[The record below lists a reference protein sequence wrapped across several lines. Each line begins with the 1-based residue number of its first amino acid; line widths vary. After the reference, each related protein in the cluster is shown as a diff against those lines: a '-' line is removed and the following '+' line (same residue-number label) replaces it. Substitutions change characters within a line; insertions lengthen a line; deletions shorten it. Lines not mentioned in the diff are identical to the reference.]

1 MTDQFCRVS
10 SFYSK
15 HKKNPEYEQKLC
27 TFAIRLVER
36 GDTYLISEQEVDMS
50 KFIMKEKHQQTI
62 KFENLTD
69 YPGLAIVV
77 EWSIQPTELQKT
89 K

>member
-15 HKKNPEYEQKLC
+15 TKTNPEYEPKLC
-27 TFAIRLVER
+27 TFVIRLVER
-36 GDTYLISEQEVDMS
+36 GDTYLISEQDVDMS
-50 KFIMKEKHQQTI
+50 KFIMKDKQQQTI

-69 YPGLAIVV
+69 YPGLALQV
-77 EWSIQPTELQKT
+77 EWSIQPTDL
-89 K
+89 